1 VDPADTLPEI
11 RERLEAAGFPSERI
25 GAVLQCVE
33 VQEEPAFRDIDRP
46 ADTLEAGREL
56 AEGRHAFLEAF
67 ENRFEQEWYGEA

>member
-1 VDPADTLPEI
+1 MDPADTLPEI
-11 RERLEAAGFPSERI
+11 RERLEAAGFQPERI